1 MVCPRCGSEYV
12 NVQMINEAELRNAH
26 HGIFWW
32 LLVGWW
38 WVPVKWIFFT
48 VPALLFKIFGHKKQR
63 IVNTTKTVCLCQKC
77 GYSWRIK

>member
-12 NVQMINEAELRNAH
+12 NVQMINEAELKNAH
-26 HGIFWW
+26 HGFFWW

-63 IVNTTKTVCLCQKC
+63 IVNNVKTVCLCQKC